1 MFHPALS
8 NGMLLQKVIYSFEDM
23 TREEKEKHYTTLKNY
38 IWKTIKELAER
49 VAFKKL
55 KKKKEMKKMKC
66 QLLCNQKQRSSAS

>member
-8 NGMLLQKVIYSFEDM
+8 NGMLLQKVIYSFEDV

-49 VAFKKL
+49 VALKKL
-55 KKKKEMKKMKC
+55 KKKKEIKKMKC
-66 QLLCNQKQRSSAS
+66 QLLRNQKQRSSAS

>member
-1 MFHPALS
+1 MHTLL
-8 NGMLLQKVIYSFEDM
+8 NGMLLQKVIYFFEEDM
-23 TREEKEKHYTTLKNY
+23 TWDEKEKHYTTLKNY

>member
-49 VAFKKL
+49 VAFKNIEK
-55 KKKKEMKKMKC
+55 
-66 QLLCNQKQRSSAS
+66 

>member
-1 MFHPALS
+1 MFHLALS